1 MPLFEFEL
9 IFALPQSDCD
19 TDQLADRIFEATCG
33 DVLIGEGTRGLLAL
47 AVSRS
52 GDDAMQVIS
61 DAMSGLLDVL
71 PSGASLREVKP
82 DLVSQGEV
90 AARLGVT
97 KQALQKRELPP
108 VSLGGLYRATEIFR
122 VLEAHPGKMSAA
134 LEQARPWFAAAPAAQ
149 KINAEQASAALNVP

>member
-1 MPLFEFEL
+1 MPQFEFEL
-9 IFALPQSDCD
+9 IFALPKSACD
-19 TDQLADRIFEATCG
+19 EDLLADRIFEATGG

-47 AVSRS
+47 AFSRS
-52 GDDAMQVIS
+52 GEDATRVIS
-61 DAMSGLLDVL
+61 DAISGLLDVL

-108 VSLGGLYRATEIFR
+108 VSLGGLYRASEIFR
-122 VLEAHPGKMSAA
+122 VLEARPGKMSAA

-149 KINAEQASAALNVP
+149 KINAKQALAVFKAP